1 MGWEM
6 EEAISPG
13 ICQGFTQEVILE
25 QWRNWRLSGRE
36 PWFYQPVLVPFF
48 SSYSCRLVRHELRI
62 KLTLAMFPG
71 DKPGAMKKGKEAN
84 DANNGRSEAL
94 SFGFPG

>member
-1 MGWEM
+1 M

-13 ICQGFTQEVILE
+13 ICQGLTQEVFLE

-36 PWFYQPVLVPFF
+36 PWLLPTGSSSVF

-71 DKPGAMKKGKEAN
+71 DKRGAMKKGKEAN
-84 DANNGRSEAL
+84 DAKNGRSEAL